1 MDGLQAQDVKKKC
14 RPGPND
20 TKFSLEHFP
29 IFWRC
34 VQLTGQEKKSRSGN
48 NLFKQPIIVE
58 D

>member
-1 MDGLQAQDVKKKC
+1 MDGLQAQHVKKNVVLG
-14 RPGPND
+14 RND

-34 VQLTGQEKKSRSGN
+34 VELTGQEKKSRSGN